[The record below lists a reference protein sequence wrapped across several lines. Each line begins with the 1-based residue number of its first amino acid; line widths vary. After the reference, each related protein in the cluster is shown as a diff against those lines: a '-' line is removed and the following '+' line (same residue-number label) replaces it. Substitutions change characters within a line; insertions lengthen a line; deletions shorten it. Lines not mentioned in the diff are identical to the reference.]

1 LSVLIS
7 AHDPSRTLESV
18 TGTPEPDF
26 VIALEAVDEGTAVVF
41 VVIGVVVVTGNVFV
55 EVVACEPAV
64 LLQPIEMKKVGTSNI
79 ATAMTNGENVRFFL
93 VLREACFMVIFS

>member
-1 LSVLIS
+1 
-7 AHDPSRTLESV
+7 
-18 TGTPEPDF
+18 
-26 VIALEAVDEGTAVVF
+26 
-41 VVIGVVVVTGNVFV
+41 
-55 EVVACEPAV
+55 